1 MNDYEDKMSLICG
14 FCFSSYVS
22 PKAATFSSALP
33 NLRKRGKGGL
43 TKEILGVM
51 MCVRDVV
58 FHPGEEVR
66 VYTDKLALV
75 VFFHTDPQRF
85 FFSSLG
91 CVKPFGT
98 SPIQSLVLSYEDMH
112 TTYSYTKTHT
122 KTNTL
127 VLSLSLE
134 WLVKWI
140 TMPLSTYKQ
149 NTFIEYIWRKP
160 SDEISV
166 Q

>member
-33 NLRKRGKGGL
+33 DLRKRGKGGL

-75 VFFHTDPQRF
+75 VFFILIHSVSSFLLLDVLNPLGHPQFSRLYFPMKTCIPHTPTQKPTQRQT
-85 FFSSLG
+85 LLY
-91 CVKPFGT
+91 CPC
-98 SPIQSLVLSYEDMH
+98 LLSD
-112 TTYSYTKTHT
+112 
-122 KTNTL
+122 
-127 VLSLSLE
+127 
-134 WLVKWI
+134 W
-140 TMPLSTYKQ
+140 
-149 NTFIEYIWRKP
+149 
-160 SDEISV
+160 
-166 Q
+166 

>member
-1 MNDYEDKMSLICG
+1 MSLICG

-33 NLRKRGKGGL
+33 DLRKRGKGGL
-43 TKEILGVM
+43 TKDILGVM

-75 VFFHTDPQRF
+75 VFFILIHSVSSFLLLDVLNPLGHPQFSRLYFPMKTCIPHTPTQ
-85 FFSSLG
+85 
-91 CVKPFGT
+91 
-98 SPIQSLVLSYEDMH
+98 
-112 TTYSYTKTHT
+112 KTHT

-134 WLVKWI
+134 
-140 TMPLSTYKQ
+140 
-149 NTFIEYIWRKP
+149 
-160 SDEISV
+160 
-166 Q
+166 